1 MNTPNK
7 NQLRRLSVIVY
18 HLNTLLP
25 VTQIELTKKVNRT
38 MDENFSKSTVEKD
51 LFYLKMNF
59 DLEYM
64 SGKNG
69 IQLIEKV
76 DFIQRLK
83 EYLNIFE

>member
-1 MNTPNK
+1 
-7 NQLRRLSVIVY
+7 
-18 HLNTLLP
+18 
-25 VTQIELTKKVNRT
+25 